1 MAIEWNDSLFLS
13 HEHLDD
19 DHRQMAAL
27 INKLYLS
34 VNEDFGKAAVAV
46 AARELL
52 RFSQAHFSHE
62 KGLMAQSDYPEMEP
76 HLSEHKT
83 LLDELQGL
91 IAIVESGDGPVRFE
105 TVEFLDDW
113 FAAHL
118 KDADARF
125 AAFLIRENG
134 RANSRENGPE
144 APGPAAAEP
153 RD

>member
-13 HEHLDD
+13 HQHLDD

-34 VNEDFGKAAVAV
+34 VGEDFGRDAIAA

-52 RFSQAHFSHE
+52 KFSQAHFSHE
-62 KGLMAQSDYPEMEP
+62 KGLMAQHDSPDIGG
-76 HLSEHKT
+76 HLMEHKT

-91 IAIVESGDGPVRFE
+91 IAIIESGGIESGGIEGGGEPVSFE

-113 FAAHL
+113 FAAHI

-125 AAFLIRENG
+125 TAYLDARAAG
-134 RANSRENGPE
+134 
-144 APGPAAAEP
+144 EP
-153 RD
+153 RA